1 MKNDEV
7 HKFSALAPLP
17 FCSAAWAT
25 TRARPWQNRSKAV
38 ASKPCGPE
46 PLKFQSLNKF
56 RALRAIAPVFPV
68 PPVQSLL
75 SALAASLKE
84 HGRSFNGPPSALD
97 RDRKS
102 RRTIYGPLP
111 PKKALGFSLKVAGA
125 IRSRPERARGPREAE
140 FESKNV
146 GFYSKRRLRAI
157 FRQRRRTL
165 KNLCKRL

>member
-7 HKFSALAPLP
+7 QKFPAPPPP

-25 TRARPWQNRSKAV
+25 TRARPQQNRSKAV
-38 ASKPCGPE
+38 ASRLCGSE
-46 PLKFQSLNKF
+46 PLKFQSLNQF

-84 HGRSFNGPPSALD
+84 HGRSFNGPPSAHD

-102 RRTIYGPLP
+102 GRTTEP
-111 PKKALGFSLKVAGA
+111 PPATKKS
-125 IRSRPERARGPREAE
+125 IRFFTQS
-140 FESKNV
+140 
-146 GFYSKRRLRAI
+146 
-157 FRQRRRTL
+157 RRRDSFPSREGSGASGGRIRV
-165 KNLCKRL
+165 KKRWVL